1 MNGERR
7 VLVGG
12 GIVLALAFLI
22 GMTGQAGAAS
32 GASGLSRYVPD
43 PAAVLRLCGQEQVG
57 TRELAG
63 ELARRDRALKER
75 DQTLAAREAELAEA
89 EKRLDARLAELSALR
104 SEVSKRLDE
113 ADEDRAKRLA
123 GLVTMVEKNRPGEI
137 APMFSALEE
146 PLAVQVLERM
156 NRAKA
161 GKLLAVLDPALAA
174 RLAAAMTAPIAV
186 GNIPDPRAITTAP
199 GAVATPPIANAPA
212 APPVAAAAA
221 PAATPAAPA
230 TAPAPAGAP

>member
-7 VLVGG
+7 ILVGG
-12 GIVLALAFLI
+12 GVVLALAFLI
-22 GMTGQAGAAS
+22 GVTGRAGAAS
-32 GASGLSRYVPD
+32 GELGLSRYVPD

-75 DQTLAAREAELAEA
+75 DQTLAARESELAEA

-113 ADEDRAKRLA
+113 ADEDRTKRLA
-123 GLVTMVEKNRPGEI
+123 GLVTMVEKNRAGDI
-137 APMFSALEE
+137 APMFAALDEA
-146 PLAVQVLERM
+146 LAVQVLERM

-161 GKLLAVLDPALAA
+161 GKLIAVLEPGLAA

-199 GAVATPPIANAPA
+199 GAVASPPIANAA
-212 APPVAAAAA
+212 AVI
-221 PAATPAAPA
+221 
-230 TAPAPAGAP
+230 